1 MVASGNSTVNIIDI
15 QTLLVSLAAVF
26 WDVTQSSLWGNA
38 AWHPKKKRLQG
49 RLYSD
54 AFKESC
60 FLIVTERVEI
70 KNKIIL
76 VKKGI

>member
-26 WDVTQSSLWGNA
+26 WDVTQSSLWGNV
-38 AWHPKKKRLQG
+38 AWHPQKKRLQG
-49 RLYSD
+49 RL

-60 FLIVTERVEI
+60 FLILTERVGI
-70 KNKIIL
+70 KIKIIL